1 MNNKIIHSLTAYQ
14 CRVCKKYGIENLL
27 LKDNAGEDYVNLRE
41 LLDEFFDY
49 IKICKIDKYT
59 NRAIMLSVDAV
70 AETIE
75 DSITRIYIEPNAG
88 KALENFSVV
97 NHNTNKLNRYKGED
111 NSAVYNHNVY
121 FYLSENK
128 NIFVFHRYGQSGCK
142 TAFLNT
148 FNEFLSSKG
157 LMAHLDVLMSDKM
170 FDVYT
175 HHEPEKISLITTYSD
190 VSSDK
195 ADNIKNKVKKKIE
208 QETIITLNS
217 PRAQNLKGWLR
228 GVTQNTPTIDELKQ
242 VLIKDNFSNDFEDA
256 KITVKFGKVR
266 RRISLS
272 EFSGMMA
279 EYDITEKITILA
291 DGSVYTETLTKVA
304 DEYALSFFNK
314 E

>member
-1 MNNKIIHSLTAYQ
+1 MKNKIIHSLTAYQ
-14 CRVCKKYGIENLL
+14 CRVCKKYGTENLL
-27 LKDNAGEDYVNLRE
+27 SKENAGEDYVDLKE

-49 IKICKIDKYT
+49 IKICKIDKNT

-70 AETIE
+70 TETIN
-75 DSITRIYIEPNAG
+75 DSVIRIYIEPNAG

-97 NHNTNKLNRYKGED
+97 NHNTNKLDKYKGED

-121 FYLSENK
+121 FYLNQNR

-157 LMAHLDVLMSDKM
+157 LIAHLDVLMSDKM
-170 FDVYT
+170 FDAHT

-195 ADNIKNKVKKKIE
+195 ADNIDNKVKKKVE
-208 QETIITLNS
+208 QETIIILNS
-217 PRAQNLKGWLR
+217 PKAQNLKEWLKAA
-228 GVTQNTPTIDELKQ
+228 TQKTPTIEELKE
-242 VLIKDNFSNDFEDA
+242 VLVKDNFSDAFEDA
-256 KITVKFGKVR
+256 KLTVKFGRVR
-266 RRISLS
+266 RKISFS

-279 EYDITEKITILA
+279 EYDITEKITLLA
-291 DGSVYTETLTKVA
+291 DGSVRSESLTKVA
-304 DEYALSFFNK
+304 DEYAVSFFDN